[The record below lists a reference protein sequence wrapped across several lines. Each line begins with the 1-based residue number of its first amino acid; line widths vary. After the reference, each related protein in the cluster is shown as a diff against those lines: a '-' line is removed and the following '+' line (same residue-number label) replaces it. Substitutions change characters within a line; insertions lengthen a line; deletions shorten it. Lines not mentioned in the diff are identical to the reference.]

1 VERSRERWAWPARR
15 AVPVLMMAV
24 ALLPSIVA
32 DGRAQDR
39 LSERRTEGDALP
51 RTEPAGGPLPL
62 RSYTDQEGRSCRL
75 YERRVVIDGGP
86 ATALATVCRDP
97 SGRWVLSR

>member
-1 VERSRERWAWPARR
+1 VERLRERGLPARR
-15 AVPVLMMAV
+15 AVPALMMAV
-24 ALLPSIVA
+24 VLLPSIVA

-39 LSERRTEGDALP
+39 LSERREEGDARP
-51 RTEPAGGPLPL
+51 RAEPGDGALPL
-62 RSYTDQEGRSCRL
+62 RSYTDQEGRNCRV